1 MCQTCARVLRLLK
14 KQYGED
20 LQEEYKLPK
29 IAKRYKG
36 EIQTV
41 LIPVDVQQMS
51 KTRSSISV
59 RTYRK
64 ASVSGEA
71 QQPSVQLPRQ
81 NSQPLPVRTSSGET
95 SNDPK
100 PSRDALSRQNTEP
113 IPSADSRGPPLSRV
127 KSVNNGNYS
136 GTSFLRRKSE
146 TEQTFGK
153 DAATS
158 SSSKTALSPAAKL
171 FPSVSDMSAANGPE
185 QRSSG
190 QPVLD
195 ASILNN
201 PNRLVIPFTIIRANG
216 ASARAKPEKLSQSKS
231 LGHNT
236 RVFVTARRFILPE
249 KIAWL
254 RSTDGWI
261 TERVY
266 AGSNHR
272 VLQPCM
278 HGQPVRAKIVN
289 TRFEDIG
296 GSNLRTSYAG
306 RNTTVSQSGWFGFR
320 DSAIHEPFQTRFSID
335 IFFSDNAMIRISRTL
350 AEFLTMRQQLM
361 AFPDKM
367 IQDRAFKAGEIYVL
381 QDGDENLVL
390 DVHFL
395 LETVEGVESWLCKL
409 LSTLHVEKCKC
420 RALVDFLTPK
430 ESDMDIMESMLSCKG
445 GLNGAWPEVE
455 AELADTENSIS
466 E

>member
-1 MCQTCARVLRLLK
+1 MAASGSTGKGGSGKSRLQSVSAAEFPVVPSPGFVIKVLRTNGEKIFVNLCEAAEVPMMNVSIGFNKWPFMIMTPVRTIQEEKEGSGGSAEISVYDAIVNPAVLVTCGKNPEAKDATCARVLRLLK

-41 LIPVDVQQMS
+41 LIPVDVQQLS

-59 RTYRK
+59 RIYRN
-64 ASVSGEA
+64 ASV
-71 QQPSVQLPRQ
+71 
-81 NSQPLPVRTSSGET
+81 
-95 SNDPK
+95 
-100 PSRDALSRQNTEP
+100 
-113 IPSADSRGPPLSRV
+113 
-127 KSVNNGNYS
+127 
-136 GTSFLRRKSE
+136 
-146 TEQTFGK
+146 
-153 DAATS
+153 
-158 SSSKTALSPAAKL
+158 
-171 FPSVSDMSAANGPE
+171 
-185 QRSSG
+185 
-190 QPVLD
+190 
-195 ASILNN
+195 
-201 PNRLVIPFTIIRANG
+201 
-216 ASARAKPEKLSQSKS
+216 
-231 LGHNT
+231 
-236 RVFVTARRFILPE
+236 
-249 KIAWL
+249 
-254 RSTDGWI
+254 
-261 TERVY
+261 
-266 AGSNHR
+266 
-272 VLQPCM
+272 
-278 HGQPVRAKIVN
+278 
-289 TRFEDIG
+289 
-296 GSNLRTSYAG
+296 
-306 RNTTVSQSGWFGFR
+306 
-320 DSAIHEPFQTRFSID
+320 DSAIHEPFQTRFSFD

-361 AFPDKM
+361 SFPDKM

-381 QDGDENLVL
+381 TDGDENLVL